1 MATRPAPRKSTRDER
16 AFLASVRRAARNK
29 NISMTDVYN
38 YERTKNE
45 QFNQG
50 LSSARGLEGMV
61 AAQPTVSA
69 EKVTASSDPVSRG
82 ILNTQT
88 QGRNMEGLFGDQVN
102 PFGQKVDPAAQRKYR
117 ETFGRNPL
125 YKFTFDKDS
134 QRESNV
140 YANIQEPDV
149 MTELAKAIPTDF
161 ATSVDKLVRGVSG
174 DRANTSSLFTLG
186 GRLANKGE
194 FAYESRK
201 GDKSGIADDLLNAA
215 NVATY
220 LVGGSGVALK
230 GAGAVAKA
238 GKGYNAASTLN
249 KAAKMGRV
257 TNTLDIGVPIS
268 AQTAPSVIDNP
279 KAAGIAGG
287 TGAAVLAG
295 LLTRGKGA
303 KAAAAT
309 TAAALGGAGLASST
323 VPEQAQAWNPK
334 VLFNLARTDKN
345 ILTKSWN
352 DLPQELKISLSEAAY
367 KQNSST
373 WKRIKKFAGAE
384 AKKEEWMQDGRGISG
399 EDMWEEAKNFFNAS
413 EFTDE
418 AGMFT
423 DDGINLAELALP
435 GKRSRSLQW
444 SHIRALEE
452 AASKEPFI
460 AQGSG
465 SAIFTWPRVNRSMG
479 SQNMIEWLKRPDID
493 KETKLQIIAQLGDR
507 AS

>member
-1 MATRPAPRKSTRDER
+1 
-16 AFLASVRRAARNK
+16 
-29 NISMTDVYN
+29 
-38 YERTKNE
+38 
-45 QFNQG
+45 
-50 LSSARGLEGMV
+50 
-61 AAQPTVSA
+61 
-69 EKVTASSDPVSRG
+69 
-82 ILNTQT
+82 
-88 QGRNMEGLFGDQVN
+88 MEGLFGDQVN

-161 ATSVDKLVRGVSG
+161 ATSVDKLARGLTGAVG
-174 DRANTSSLFTLG
+174 IDNVDTSSFWTGG
-186 GRLANKGE
+186 GRFANKGE

-220 LVGGSGVALK
+220 LLGGSGVALK

-287 TGAAVLAG
+287 TGAAVLTG

-303 KAAAAT
+303 KAAGAT
-309 TAAALGGAGLASST
+309 TAAALGGAGLASSA
-323 VPEQAQAWNPK
+323 VPEKA
-334 VLFNLARTDKN
+334 
-345 ILTKSWN
+345 
-352 DLPQELKISLSEAAY
+352 EAANV
-367 KQNSST
+367 KTILKAGIDSNEAARMINSS
-373 WKRIKKFAGAE
+373 WSYRLKK
-384 AKKEEWMQDGRGISG
+384 
-399 EDMWEEAKNFFNAS
+399 
-413 EFTDE
+413 
-418 AGMFT
+418 
-423 DDGINLAELALP
+423 
-435 GKRSRSLQW
+435 
-444 SHIRALEE
+444 
-452 AASKEPFI
+452 
-460 AQGSG
+460 
-465 SAIFTWPRVNRSMG
+465 
-479 SQNMIEWLKRPDID
+479 DID
-493 KETKLQIIAQLGDR
+493 KWKNRAENLGSSTTDFYTAGLGQRPVKPVRIGWSNQGVGEGAYSIMPSKPVDLVKDFINNNQKFMNDDIWDGEIVWGHDVAKSKGGGTTRSNVYVIPARTNTKQGDR
-507 AS
+507 TLSEFVNEEFKTGNYASIDDVIIENGLAHIPRDVLGV